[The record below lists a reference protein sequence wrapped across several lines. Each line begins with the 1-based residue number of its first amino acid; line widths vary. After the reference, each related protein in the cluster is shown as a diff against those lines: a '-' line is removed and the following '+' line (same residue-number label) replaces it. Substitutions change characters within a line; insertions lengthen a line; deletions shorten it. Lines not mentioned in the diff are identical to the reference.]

1 MSEVNKVLDKLG
13 LPNYDDVDKRLAEPE
28 MTETKQRN
36 YLQKVVKNTDTVRRQ
51 AVVMKSNATKNSK
64 KVKSL

>member
-36 YLQKVVKNTDTVRRQ
+36 YLQKVVKDADTVRRQ
-51 AVVMKSNATKNSK
+51 AVVMKSNATKK
-64 KVKSL
+64 I